1 MCDVPKQ
8 TLVLV
13 HGYLGG
19 GSQWAQQRE
28 ALSENFLVIT
38 PSLPGYGH
46 NMCMESPHTIQ
57 EYAEHVIAVLDSE
70 HIEHFMLLGHSMGGM
85 IAQEIAVRIPTRVKS
100 LVLYAT
106 GAVGTMPGRFESIA
120 ESQRILLRDGAM
132 CNAGRICS
140 KWFIGGTASHHY
152 SECAAIAEQTSA
164 QAAYAGLSA
173 MQNWSGEGN
182 LSEIKTP
189 TLILWG
195 DKDQSYTVT
204 STLVLYRG
212 ICNSILRV
220 IPGGSHAIHL
230 ENPDT
235 FNKIVTEF
243 LLQTR
248 TPARRSA

>member
-85 IAQEIAVRIPTRVKS
+85 IAQEIAR
-100 LVLYAT
+100 
-106 GAVGTMPGRFESIA
+106 
-120 ESQRILLRDGAM
+120 
-132 CNAGRICS
+132 
-140 KWFIGGTASHHY
+140 
-152 SECAAIAEQTSA
+152 
-164 QAAYAGLSA
+164 
-173 MQNWSGEGN
+173 
-182 LSEIKTP
+182 
-189 TLILWG
+189 
-195 DKDQSYTVT
+195 
-204 STLVLYRG
+204 
-212 ICNSILRV
+212 
-220 IPGGSHAIHL
+220 
-230 ENPDT
+230 
-235 FNKIVTEF
+235 
-243 LLQTR
+243 
-248 TPARRSA
+248 RRSAEREGCVSNMAAPAERARSARGVPRRV